1 MGVIDMAGNTKKI
14 RKPVKQEQEIDVQA
28 FNPTKSRVGR
38 IVILILALGMF
49 LGMLIAAIIQGIDVL
64 S

>member
-1 MGVIDMAGNTKKI
+1 MAGNTKKT
-14 RKPVKQEQEIDVQA
+14 RKPVKKEQERDVQA

-38 IVILILALGMF
+38 FIILILALGMF
-49 LGMLIAAIIQGIDVL
+49 IGMVITAIISMADVL

>member
-1 MGVIDMAGNTKKI
+1 MAGNTKKI